1 MSLEKL
7 QFGILAFETEQGTV
21 YVWPARRERARL
33 LWTFRNFGSLSV
45 KQLNAK
51 ERHLVRELYA
61 HADSAPE
68 PNPDLIIGRV
78 EDAYHL
84 SSVEAV
90 EARRKVV
97 ALGERTLEEKV
108 IRTSLIR
115 KESPERVT
123 GRPNWK
129 WALASGVLC
138 VVVTTLLWHHGQ
150 APETLVNAA
159 PAAQSAALVEVQPV
173 RQVSSSETRT
183 ATPPVQS
190 DTAPASP
197 APPSVPD
204 SSTANL
210 SSLGTTPVAN
220 ITRII
225 DPNDPADA
233 DVVVRHIPL
242 VIPVSRV
249 QTDVLEVSRPP
260 RQIIYPQVADHSA
273 RGKVSLRA
281 VVTAD
286 GTVREV
292 KILSGDD
299 TLAQAAARAVRQWQY
314 GPYYLDGH
322 AVGTETNVDFSFVS
336 ADVISISFPQGAVSN

>member
-21 YVWPARRERARL
+21 YVSPARRERARL

-51 ERHLVRELYA
+51 ERHLVRELYV
-61 HADSAPE
+61 HADSSPE
-68 PNPDLIIGRV
+68 LNPDRIIGRV
-78 EDAYHL
+78 EDAHL
-84 SSVEAV
+84 LPSLEAV
-90 EARRKVV
+90 AHHRKTVARV
-97 ALGERTLEEKV
+97 ENDLEEQV
-108 IRTSLIR
+108 IRTSLIK
-115 KESPERVT
+115 KEAPERVA
-123 GRPNWK
+123 GRPNLR
-129 WALASGVLC
+129 WALTSGVLC
-138 VVVTTLLWHHGQ
+138 ALVTTLLWHRAQ

-159 PAAQSAALVEVQPV
+159 PAAQTAAPAEVKPV
-173 RQVSSSETRT
+173 RQVSTSEAHT
-183 ATPPVQS
+183 AAPAVQS
-190 DTAPASP
+190 NTAPASP
-197 APPSVPD
+197 AAPASD
-204 SSTANL
+204 SSTANM

-233 DVVVRHIPL
+233 DVVVRHMP
-242 VIPVSRV
+242 PVVPAARV
-249 QTDVLEVSRPP
+249 QTDLLEVSRPP
-260 RQIIYPQVADHSA
+260 RQIIYPQVADRSA

-286 GTVREV
+286 GMVREV

-314 GPYYLDGH
+314 GPYYQDGH